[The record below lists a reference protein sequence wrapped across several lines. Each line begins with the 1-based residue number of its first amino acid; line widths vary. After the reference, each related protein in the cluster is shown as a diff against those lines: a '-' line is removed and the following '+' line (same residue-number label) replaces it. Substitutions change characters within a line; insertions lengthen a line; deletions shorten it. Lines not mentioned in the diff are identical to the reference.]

1 MRETSA
7 SFTDLFDSLA
17 LKIVASIIYM
27 ICATFYNMFAYQWIM
42 FEKYG
47 SDSMK
52 RSLNN
57 QLTSHLMFN
66 QLVENN
72 IATPIFI
79 WRALV
84 GPVHPYIAL
93 SVSFV
98 RNFQLLWNVLMITES
113 SVVKSLMIFK
123 WPFMAGLDDLII
135 GTFLLRIN
143 FIICIL
149 SQWFRYWLDS
159 MYEAHEFPI
168 LTGIKVRYSVV
179 VTTP

>member
-84 GPVHPYIAL
+84 GSIHPYIAL
-93 SVSFV
+93 SVSV
-98 RNFQLLWNVLMITES
+98 LRNMQLFWNVLLLTQM
-113 SVVKSLMIFK
+113 SVVKTLMIFK
-123 WPFMAGLDDLII
+123 WPFMAGLDDIFM
-135 GTFLLRIN
+135 GKFY
-143 FIICIL
+143 F
-149 SQWFRYWLDS
+149 
-159 MYEAHEFPI
+159 
-168 LTGIKVRYSVV
+168 V
-179 VTTP
+179 

>member
-1 MRETSA
+1 
-7 SFTDLFDSLA
+7 
-17 LKIVASIIYM
+17 
-27 ICATFYNMFAYQWIM
+27 M

-47 SDSMK
+47 SDSIK

-84 GPVHPYIAL
+84 GSVHPYIAL

-98 RNFQLLWNVLMITES
+98 RNTALECTYDYQIECGKITND
-113 SVVKSLMIFK
+113 F
-123 WPFMAGLDDLII
+123 
-135 GTFLLRIN
+135 
-143 FIICIL
+143 
-149 SQWFRYWLDS
+149 
-159 MYEAHEFPI
+159 
-168 LTGIKVRYSVV
+168 
-179 VTTP
+179 